1 MKRFSGI
8 IIGLLLPFIVL
19 AQQNYS
25 GKITDS
31 SSGQPVA
38 NASVTLLSTGKGAIS
53 DSLGQFSISASA
65 GDKLSVSSIGYTG
78 VAITLGETTNL
89 TVSLKSA
96 SGNLDDVVII
106 GYGTARR
113 SQVVGSVAQVD
124 GDQIAKQPVLT
135 AAQGMQG
142 MAPGVRVTASGA
154 PGSQPQ
160 VRVRGV
166 GSVLGNANPIYVV
179 DGVITSDITNINNN
193 DIASVQVLKDAS
205 AQAIYGS
212 RAGNGVV
219 IITTKSGKTGAM
231 RISLNAYT
239 GFKTPTSTVKMAD
252 ARTYAAFTNA
262 ARAYEDKPLAFD
274 LDTISRTTTWLDE
287 VTHKGIIQNYDL
299 NISGGSEKI
308 TYYLGGSVFKDAGII
323 PGNDYTRAVFRVN
336 NEYRLAPFLKLG
348 NNLNISIYNLNNKP
362 TVFDD
367 AYRMAP
373 TVPVYFPDGN
383 YGYTSLLSVANPVAK
398 LNLTNDK
405 SKQLRLQGNVYAE
418 LTPIKDLTL
427 RSSYNFDYNNMDQKA
442 YVPVYRIWSGQENK
456 VSRLTLNS
464 SNSFYYTI
472 DNNATYNPTFGG
484 VHEIKATVGYSAEK
498 IKDNNWM
505 GSVENVPADPNLWYL
520 DQGDQNQK
528 TTSGGALLTRASAY
542 SRLIYTYDRR
552 YNISA
557 SLRRDGSSSFPTE
570 NQYGTFY
577 SVGGS
582 WIISEEAFMKNQQ
595 LFNSLKLRAGYG
607 KVGNDI
613 TIANLRILNEI
624 SIQDKY
630 YAFGGPDNPPQQ
642 AWTFDQ
648 IKDAAVSWETTTGTD
663 IGLEFSMIQN
673 KLSGSFAYYN
683 KVTHAYIPVTVPFTF
698 GDKEGKIYS
707 QAADVRNKGFEIE
720 LNWTDNVS
728 NDFSYH
734 LGGNMTFNK
743 NVVDHV
749 DGSLQLKGGS
759 LGNGEIVTYTV
770 EGQPIGSFWVLQTD
784 GLFKTQEEVDATPHV
799 DGTQPGDF
807 RYVDQNGDGSINDKD
822 RIFAGSY
829 QPKFYYGINGG
840 INWKNVD
847 FSFDL
852 YGNAGNKIY
861 NGKKSVRF
869 GNDQIEAAR
878 VEDMWS
884 ADNPNGTQPR
894 ASNAIPKPS
903 TYYVESGNFLRIN
916 NITLGY
922 TLPTT
927 SIKWGLKSLRVFA
940 SAQNPFIW
948 KKYSGYTPELPGDAL
963 SSGIEL
969 HIYPVTATYMF
980 GVNVGF

>member
-1 MKRFSGI
+1 MKKTITILVSLI
-8 IIGLLLPFIVL
+8 LPFWAL
-19 AQQNYS
+19 AQQQFA
-25 GKITDS
+25 GHIRDS
-31 SSGQPVA
+31 ATGVPVA
-38 NASVTLLSTGKGAIS
+38 NASVTLLSSGKGAIS
-53 DSLGQFSISASA
+53 DSSGYFAITAEKGDQLSI
-65 GDKLSVSSIGYTG
+65 SSIGYNG
-78 VAITLGETTNL
+78 VTLVLADQTTLNIL
-89 TVSLKSA
+89 LKSA
-96 SGNLDDVVII
+96 TGNLDDVVII

-124 GDQIAKQPVLT
+124 GGEISKQPVLS
-135 AAQGMQG
+135 AAQGLQG
-142 MAPGVRVTASGA
+142 KAPGVQVTASGA

-160 VRVRGV
+160 VRIRGV
-166 GSVLGNANPIYVV
+166 GTVLGNANPIFVV

-219 IITTKSGKTGAM
+219 IITTKSGKEGKM
-231 RISLNAYT
+231 RIALNTYT
-239 GFKTPTSTVKMAD
+239 GFKTPTSLVKMAD

-262 ARAYEDKPLAFD
+262 ALAYDGKDPAFD
-274 LDTISRTTTWLDE
+274 LDTLKNTTDWFDL

-299 NISGGSEKI
+299 NISGGSDKV
-308 TYYLGGSVFKDAGII
+308 TYYIGGSVFKDAGIV
-323 PGNDYTRAVFRVN
+323 PGNDYTRAAFRIN

-348 NNLNISIYNLNNKP
+348 NNLNISVYNQNNKP

-373 TVPVYFPDGN
+373 TVPARFDNGN
-383 YGYTSLLSVANPVAK
+383 YGYTSILNVANPVAK
-398 LNLTNDK
+398 LDLTHDK
-405 SKQLRLQGNVYAE
+405 SDQVRLQGNVFAE
-418 LTPIKDLTL
+418 LTPFKFLTL
-427 RSSYNFDYNNMDQKA
+427 RSSFNFDYNNNNQKI
-442 YVPVYRIWSGQENK
+442 YVPSYLIWSGQKNDI
-456 VSRLTLNS
+456 SNLTQNNS
-464 SNSFYYTI
+464 HSFYYII
-472 DNNATYNPTFGG
+472 DNNATYNQVLGG

-498 IKDNNWM
+498 NRDNSWM
-505 GSVENVPADPNLWYL
+505 GTIQNVPADPNLWYL
-520 DQGDQNQK
+520 NQGDQNAN
-528 TTSGGALLTRASAY
+528 TTSTGAILTRASAY

-557 SLRRDGSSSFPTE
+557 SLRRDGSSSFPTD

-582 WIISEEAFMKNQQ
+582 WVISEENFMKNQQ

-607 KVGNDI
+607 EVGNDI
-613 TIANLRILNEI
+613 TIANLRILNVL
-624 SIQDKY
+624 SIDDKQY
-630 YAFGGPDNPPQQ
+630 GFGGPSDVAQQ
-642 AWTFDQ
+642 GWTFNQ
-648 IKDAAVSWETTTGTD
+648 IKDAAVSWETTKGTD
-663 IGLEFSMIQN
+663 IGVEFSMLRN
-673 KLSGSFAYYN
+673 KLSGSVAYYN
-683 KVTHAYIPVTVPFTF
+683 KQTHAYIPVTVPATF
-698 GDKEGKIYS
+698 GDQDGIIYS
-707 QAADVRNKGFEIE
+707 QAADVRNKGVELD
-720 LNWTDNVS
+720 LNWSDRVGT
-728 NDFSYH
+728 DFSYH
-734 LGGNMTFNK
+734 IGGNMTFNK
-743 NVVDHV
+743 NNVDHV

-784 GLFKTQEEVDATPHV
+784 GIYKSQDEIDGSAHIE
-799 DGTQPGDF
+799 GTQPGDF
-807 RYVDQNGDGSINDKD
+807 RYVDQNGDGEINDKD

-840 INWKNVD
+840 ITWKQFD

-861 NGKKSVRF
+861 NGKKAVRF
-869 GNDQIEAAR
+869 GNDEIEASR
-878 VEDMWS
+878 VDNMWS
-884 ADNPNGTQPR
+884 AANPNGTQPR

-903 TYYVESGNFLRIN
+903 TYFVESGSFLRVN

-922 TLPTT
+922 TVPVRESWKINT
-927 SIKWGLKSLRVFA
+927 LRFFA

-963 SSGIEL
+963 NSGIEL
-969 HIYPVTATYMF
+969 SIYPVTATYML